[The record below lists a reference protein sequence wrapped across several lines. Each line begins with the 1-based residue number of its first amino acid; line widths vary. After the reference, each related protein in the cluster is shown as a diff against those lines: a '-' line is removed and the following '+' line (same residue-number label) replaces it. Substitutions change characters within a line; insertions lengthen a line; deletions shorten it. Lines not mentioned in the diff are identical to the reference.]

1 MPNIV
6 CNYGL
11 HFSEI
16 AQTFQERVELPG
28 KQLKDLVHWLE
39 KKHQGFEK
47 ELIQPGTGTL
57 MTRNA
62 ILIQRGDENTGV
74 VYSLDSELL
83 DGDILTFF

>member
-1 MPNIV
+1 MPRIE

-16 AQTFQERVELPG
+16 AQMFQERVELPG
-28 KQLKDLVHWLE
+28 RQLKDLVHWLE
-39 KKHQGFEK
+39 KNHLGFQK
-47 ELIQPGTGTL
+47 ELIDPATGGL

-62 ILIQRGDENTGV
+62 ILIQRGEENTGV
-74 VYSLDSELL
+74 VSSLESELR

>member
-1 MPNIV
+1 MPRIV

-16 AQTFQERVELPG
+16 AQMFQEKVELPG
-28 KQLKDLVHWLE
+28 RQLKDLVHWLE
-39 KKHQGFEK
+39 ENHQGFQK
-47 ELIQPGTGTL
+47 ELISPATGEL

-62 ILIQRGDENTGV
+62 ILIQRGEENTGV
-74 VYSLDSELL
+74 VSSLESELR

>member
-1 MPNIV
+1 MPRIV

-16 AQTFQERVELPG
+16 AQMFQERVELPG
-28 KQLKDLVHWLE
+28 RYLKDLVHWLE
-39 KKHQGFEK
+39 KNHQGFQK
-47 ELIQPGTGTL
+47 ELISPSTGEL

-62 ILIQRGDENTGV
+62 ILIQRGEENTGV
-74 VYSLDSELL
+74 VSSLESELR